1 MKKRILSVLLAAAF
15 AASSLAGCSSSSGDT
30 TEDTGSTDAEAEE
43 DSDTGEEDSDS
54 SEEDTQEDTS
64 EISAEYEISSV
75 LTDLETL
82 TDANGDEITLTS
94 TDDYVIA
101 GNYICYADNSAW
113 AFYDSVLAVG
123 YEDEDGTP
131 VSSVCE
137 VGFYIGS
144 EDADGDQHIVLAIHN
159 LLADTTT
166 LWYVYNMIDED
177 ENVLGIELVTPGAD
191 DIYIVLYT
199 ADSDDEDSDDED
211 SEDTSSEDEDSEDT
225 DSDSEE

>member
-1 MKKRILSVLLAAAF
+1 MKKKFLSVLLAAAF
-15 AASSLAGCSSSSGDT
+15 AVTSLAGCSSSSEDT
-30 TEDTGSTDAEAEE
+30 TEDAGSTDAEEE

-54 SEEDTQEDTS
+54 SEEDTEEDTS
-64 EISAEYEISSV
+64 EISAEYELSSV

-82 TDANGDEITLTS
+82 TDANGYEITLTS

-144 EDADGDQHIVLAIHN
+144 EDEDGDQHIVMAIHN

-199 ADSDDEDSDDED
+199 ADSDDEDS
-211 SEDTSSEDEDSEDT
+211 EDTSSEDEDSEDT